1 MRKLRI
7 LKWFLVVLLILAV
20 AGLIGNFVNI
30 YQYDFSSKVF
40 YQNESNLGETKFW
53 LFFSNDI
60 GFYIGLLFLFVGIQK
75 LIKEKKFTSQSKSL
89 FALSGIILF
98 SLALFQSLLY
108 IVDYQFHDK
117 HFMIQSLSF
126 NFLQIILSLLLFAVS
141 DIIKLGQITQEEN
154 ELTI

>member
-7 LKWFLVVLLILAV
+7 LKGFLVVLLILAV
-20 AGLIGNFVNI
+20 VGLTGNFVSI

-40 YQNESNLGETKFW
+40 YQNESNLGEMKFW
-53 LFFSNDI
+53 LFFTNDI
-60 GFYIGLLFLFVGIQK
+60 GFYLGLLLLFVGVHK
-75 LIKEKKFTSQSKSL
+75 TIKENRFTSQSKS
-89 FALSGIILF
+89 FFTLSGILLL
-98 SLALFQSLLY
+98 SLALFQSTLY
-108 IVDYQFHDK
+108 IVDNKFYDK

-126 NFLQIILSLLLFAVS
+126 NFLQIILSLVIIAVS